1 MDKAA
6 VAAIKHLMVGTL
18 SDVFHWFQDR
28 KNEAS
33 ARDVVK
39 EGLAFGHH
47 EQDIEIRADRDLGL
61 QFAHAFQGS
70 EAVSRILVEGLNE
83 PVLGS
88 GGDMLVFVDPLD
100 GSLNFQHSDG
110 GVGGLPY
117 VAIVTVYGKSNNL
130 TYDDVV
136 VVGWVDLRHGDRL
149 VAVRKDHGYKT
160 KFCPGNRTKFSRAR
174 TRSDATSVDLARYIA
189 VCEPYYEDRRWMA
202 RAFKGEKGWLR
213 SPGSAAF
220 EMGLVARGNTIL
232 QASPQ
237 QKQHEGPGGRALVLG
252 AGGWAGDFEGN
263 DLGPRPV
270 DFIRRDPFILAAN
283 EAVGMDMV
291 RRLQR

>member
-1 MDKAA
+1 MDQAA
-6 VAAIKHLMVGTL
+6 VMAMKYLVPGVLI
-18 SDVFHWFQDR
+18 DVFHWFQDW
-28 KNEAS
+28 KGEGA

-39 EGLAFGHH
+39 EGRAFGDH
-47 EQDIEIRADRDLGL
+47 EQDIEIRADLELGM
-61 QFAHAFQGS
+61 QFARAFRGS
-70 EAVSRILVEGLNE
+70 EAVSRILVEGLDE
-83 PVLGS
+83 PILGS

-100 GSLNFQHSDG
+100 GSLNFQQSDDG
-110 GVGGLPY
+110 IGGLPY
-117 VAIVTVYGKSNNL
+117 GAIVTVYGKSENL

-136 VVGWVDLRHGDRL
+136 VVGWIDLRHGDRL
-149 VAVRKDHGYKT
+149 VAWHKSDRYKT
-160 KFCPGNRTKFSRAR
+160 KFCAGDHSKFRRAR

-189 VCEPYYEDRRWMA
+189 ICETYYADRSWLTG
-202 RAFKGEKGWLR
+202 AFEGEKGWLR

-220 EMGLVARGNTIL
+220 EMALVARGYTIL
-232 QASPQ
+232 QASPH

-270 DFIRRDPFILAAN
+270 DFEGRDPFIVAAN